1 MNKDQAIQAA
11 VGGKFVKRKDWPEG
25 QYLFAQGGHIYLA
38 QKDKDPE
45 RYKIKDT
52 ITDGKKVSNPDRSAT
67 DWELCEGAQLPIPN
81 TVTDANDKD
90 GHDEDEPISVT
101 FVNNKFEGK
110 PQQL

>member
-11 VGGKFVKRKDWPEG
+11 VGGKFVKRKDWPSG
-25 QYLFAQGGHIYLA
+25 QYLFMVDGHIYLA

-52 ITDGKKVSNPDRSAT
+52 LKDGKKVPNPDRSAT
-67 DWELCEGAQLPIPN
+67 DWELCEGAVLPVSKEAAEDN
-81 TVTDANDKD
+81 DADNADNGKV
-90 GHDEDEPISVT
+90 SAT
-101 FVNNKFEGK
+101 FVNNKSTAK